1 MDFFLDHNG
10 TSQCILIKCIY
21 QTAQDAKERSNV
33 DFTVL
38 DVCNDFVRI

>member
-1 MDFFLDHNG
+1 MTEHL
-10 TSQCILIKCIY
+10 SVLIKGTY

-38 DVCNDFVRI
+38 DVCNDFVCI